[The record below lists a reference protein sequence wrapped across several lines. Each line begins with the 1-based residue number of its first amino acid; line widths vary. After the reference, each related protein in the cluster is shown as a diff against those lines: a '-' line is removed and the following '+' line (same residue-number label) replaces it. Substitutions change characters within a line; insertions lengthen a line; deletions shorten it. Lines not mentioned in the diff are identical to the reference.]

1 MIFKK
6 NCTAFNTIL
15 GLMLTTYMAEGICDD
30 CEYREECCTP
40 PQKPILEAKAG
51 YFFFSDSKMRKVYND
66 GGIDLQI
73 SGSYPIWNWLQLY
86 GSVEYLEKHGRSLG
100 GRQKT
105 RIWAVPLSLGLQ
117 PVITINS
124 TVDYYFTLG
133 PRYFFVHAHNDS
145 SVLDRHKSQNGL
157 GGFIN
162 TGFHFFPWNN
172 LVIDIFGEY
181 SYKRMHF
188 HTSKRNVFTRSVQ
201 VGGFAFGAG
210 LGYAF

>member
-6 NCTAFNTIL
+6 NCTALNTVL
-15 GLMLTTYMAEGICDD
+15 GLILTTYMAEGICAS
-30 CEYREECCTP
+30 CEYQEEDCCT
-40 PQKPILEAKAG
+40 QQPILEAKAG

-73 SGSYPIWNWLQLY
+73 SGSYPLWNWIQLY
-86 GSVEYLEKHGRSLG
+86 GSVEYLQKHGRSLG
-100 GRQKT
+100 GHQKT
-105 RIWAVPLSLGLQ
+105 RIWAVPLSLGLE
-117 PVITINS
+117 PVFTINRL
-124 TVDYYFTLG
+124 VDYYFTVG

-145 SVLDRHKSQNGL
+145 SSLDRHKSQNGL

-162 TGFHFFPWNN
+162 TGFHFFPWDN
-172 LVIDIFGEY
+172 LVIDVFGEY

-188 HTSKRNVFTRSVQ
+188 HTSKRNVFTREVQ

-210 LGYAF
+210 IGYAF

>member
-6 NCTAFNTIL
+6 NYTAFNSIL
-15 GLMLTTYMAEGICDD
+15 GLLLTTYMAEGICDD
-30 CEYREECCTP
+30 CCEYQECCT
-40 PQKPILEAKAG
+40 QQPILEAKVG
-51 YFFFSDSKMRKVYND
+51 YFFFADSKMRKVYNE

-73 SGSYPIWNWLQLY
+73 SGSYPILNWLNLY
-86 GSVEYLEKHGRSLG
+86 GSVEYLQKHGKSLG
-100 GRQKT
+100 GHQKT

-117 PVITINS
+117 PVFTITP
-124 TVDYYFTLG
+124 TVDYYFSVG

-145 SVLDRHKSQNGL
+145 SSLDRNKSQNGL

-162 TGFHFFPWNN
+162 TGFHFFPWRN

-188 HTSKRNVFTRSVQ
+188 HTSKRNVFTREVQ
-201 VGGFAFGAG
+201 VGGFAFGGAI
-210 LGYAF
+210 GYAF